1 MRSKGCVLLEQM
13 GKSAKIVEALKALL
27 VVALVHVLTIMR
39 ELIVKLQGLVQKG
52 QIGLF
57 VLMEE
62 HFLLRLV
69 VVFVAV

>member
-62 HFLLRLV
+62 HFLVRLV